1 MISNTDNDIEL
12 KKEIEVTILV
22 SNYIKNEIKKSAS
35 YSDSVTELDKLLK
48 FLKDLNIFLSPSM
61 CKNLLKQN
69 QILNDILKMIVNNYI
84 SEIKNGS
91 IYDKIN
97 DDGKLLFI
105 ENYCLLNNIELGC
118 LNNEIID
125 YNLFLLTNSNDNKI
139 KEKIIEHNQKLVI
152 YIAKRY
158 IGRGILF
165 QDLIQEGNIGLMK
178 AIERFDATKGCKFS
192 TYAVFWIR
200 QSITRVLREQA
211 RTIRVPAYMTEIINK
226 LAHIQKQLALELN
239 REPSE
244 EELAKK
250 MNISVDKI
258 KKIYKILQEP
268 ISLETPI

>member
-1 MISNTDNDIEL
+1 ML
-12 KKEIEVTILV
+12 KLIV
-22 SNYIKNEIKKSAS
+22 KNHI
-35 YSDSVTELDKLLK
+35 D
-48 FLKDLNIFLSPSM
+48 
-61 CKNLLKQN
+61 
-69 QILNDILKMIVNNYI
+69 
-84 SEIKNGS
+84 EIKNGS

-105 ENYCLLNNIELGC
+105 ENYCLLNNIELGS
-118 LNNEIID
+118 LNGEEFN
-125 YNLFLLTNSNDNKI
+125 YNLVLLAKNNDNTI
-139 KEKIIEHNQKLVI
+139 KEKIIECNQKLVI

-178 AIERFDATKGCKFS
+178 AIEKFDATKGCKFS